1 MYTHAGWSKFVRTNS
16 KDRSKIAS
24 QFFIC
29 FKQQNTLSPM
39 LATMI
44 LVEEFLMSEFDD
56 SVIDLKDFKILSTFE
71 ASCVFPNDNIRFTI
85 SSNKRSHHLTR
96 DQITAL
102 KY

>member
-1 MYTHAGWSKFVRTNS
+1 MYTHAGWSKFVGTNS

-56 SVIDLKDFKILSTFE
+56 SVIDLKDFKFCLLLKLVVYFQMITPVLLF
-71 ASCVFPNDNIRFTI
+71 
-85 SSNKRSHHLTR
+85 HLTR
-96 DQITAL
+96 DHII
-102 KY
+102 